1 MYRKCGR
8 TEKGI
13 QILEDYIN
21 ADKQK
26 SDLSVIDLLITLYM
40 SSNEHTKALK
50 QIEKYLA
57 TLESE
62 KLPFHL
68 EAKGTI
74 CRAHLC
80 DMGHAEVI
88 FSIVYFD

>member
-1 MYRKCGR
+1 MQMYRKCGK

-21 ADKQK
+21 ADEQK

-40 SSNEHTKALK
+40 SNNAHNKAHQ
-50 QIEKYLA
+50 QIENYHAALN
-57 TLESE
+57 SE

-68 EAKGTI
+68 EAKAI
-74 CRAHLC
+74 LCRAHLG
-80 DMGHAEVI
+80 DMGDVEVI
-88 FSIVYFD
+88 LSITF